1 MRDRSEE
8 VPSADSGSEDLAAA
22 MRAANRGD
30 AAAYR
35 RVLDGLASRLR
46 GFVRRNLARIGRG
59 QEDCEDIVQ
68 ETLLAVHLKRHTW
81 DETQALEPWARAIA
95 HHKFVDALRRRG
107 FQQHVPIEDYADSP
121 ELAVSAAP
129 DQRASSDLLAL
140 LPERQRRIVAA
151 ISIEGHSAREVGAR
165 LAMSEG
171 AVRVALH
178 RALRFLAEALRREES

>member
-1 MRDRSEE
+1 MRHRTGEE
-8 VPSADSGSEDLAAA
+8 PSADTAVADLAAA

-46 GFVRRNLARIGRG
+46 GFVRGRLARIGRG

-81 DETQALEPWARAIA
+81 DEAQALEPWVLAIA

-107 FQQHVPIEDYADSP
+107 FHQHVPIDDHADSS
-121 ELAVSAAP
+121 ELATAAVQ
-129 DQRASSDLLAL
+129 DRRAGRDLLAL
-140 LPERQRRIVAA
+140 LPERQRRIVEE
-151 ISIEGHSAREVGAR
+151 ISIEGHSASDVGKR
-165 LAMSEG
+165 LAMSDG

-178 RALRFLAEALRREES
+178 RALRFLAASLRKDES